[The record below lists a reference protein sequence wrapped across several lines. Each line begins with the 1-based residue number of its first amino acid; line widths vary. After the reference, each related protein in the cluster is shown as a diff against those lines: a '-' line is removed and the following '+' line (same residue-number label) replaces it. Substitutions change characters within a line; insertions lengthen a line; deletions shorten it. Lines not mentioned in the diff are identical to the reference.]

1 MPEGRAAAGRGRVAV
16 CPKAAPRQARQVVR
30 SGEMA
35 TDFKERSRVA
45 FDRQAADYDTK
56 QYGRH
61 ARWLQP
67 EVLEEVHRLEPLSLL
82 DVGCGTGAL
91 LDAFLKSADWADAGG
106 GEAAPAIEV
115 FGIDLSPQM
124 LALARRR
131 LGERAQLQVADAE
144 ALPLDDDAV
153 DVTVCVDSF
162 HHYPRP
168 DVALAE
174 MRRVTR
180 SGGTV
185 IVADWHVGA
194 PGRQLMNAIVP
205 HVPGGD
211 VRIYSERE
219 MRDLAAAAGFSRLR
233 WRKAARRA
241 QMLVC
246 TV

>member
-1 MPEGRAAAGRGRVAV
+1 
-16 CPKAAPRQARQVVR
+16 
-30 SGEMA
+30 MA

-56 QYGRH
+56 PYGQH

-67 EVLEEVHRLEPLSLL
+67 VVLEEMIALRPQSVL

-91 LDAFLKSADWADAGG
+91 LDAFLRALETERVRPDPRDPGG
-106 GEAAPAIEV
+106 GVPSAVSAY
-115 FGIDLSPQM
+115 GIDLSSEM
-124 LALARRR
+124 LAVARRR
-131 LGERAQLQVADAE
+131 LGDRAQLQVADAE
-144 ALPLDDDAV
+144 ALPFLDDAV
-153 DVTVCVDSF
+153 DVTVCVDSL

-168 DVALAE
+168 EVALAE

-180 SGGTV
+180 TGGTV
-185 IVADWHVGA
+185 IVADWHVGTPA
-194 PGRQLMNAIVP
+194 RQLMNAIIP

-219 MRDLAAAAGFSRLR
+219 MRELGAAARFTRLR

-241 QMLVC
+241 QLLIG

>member
-1 MPEGRAAAGRGRVAV
+1 
-16 CPKAAPRQARQVVR
+16 
-30 SGEMA
+30 MA
-35 TDFKERSRVA
+35 KDFKERSRVA
-45 FDRQAADYDTK
+45 FDRQAAEYDTK
-56 QYGRH
+56 QYGQH

-67 EVLEEVHRLEPLSLL
+67 AVLEEVLRLQPRSLL

-91 LDAFLKSADWADAGG
+91 LEAFFRAGG
-106 GEAAPAIEV
+106 LGGVGGDTRSPDPDDAAGLAGAPRAAGSSAPRLGAAGGTGV
-115 FGIDLSPQM
+115 AAYGIDLSPLM
-124 LALARRR
+124 LAVAGRR

-144 ALPLDDDAV
+144 ALPLADDAV

-194 PGRQLMNAIVP
+194 PGRQLMNAIIP

-219 MRDLAAAAGFSRLR
+219 MLELGATAGFSQLR
-233 WRKAARRA
+233 WCRVARRA
-241 QMLVC
+241 QILVC
-246 TV
+246 TA

>member
-1 MPEGRAAAGRGRVAV
+1 
-16 CPKAAPRQARQVVR
+16 
-30 SGEMA
+30 MA

-56 QYGRH
+56 QYGQH

-67 EVLEEVHRLEPLSLL
+67 VVLEEILRLEPRSLL

-91 LDAFLKSADWADAGG
+91 LDAFLRATGSGEVDGG
-106 GEAAPAIEV
+106 GAGAATVAP

-124 LALARRR
+124 LTVARRR

-144 ALPLDDDAV
+144 ALPLADDTV

-168 DVALAE
+168 AVALAE
-174 MRRVTR
+174 LYRVTR
-180 SGGTV
+180 TGGTV
-185 IVADWHVGA
+185 IVADWHVGTPA
-194 PGRQLMNAIVP
+194 RQLMNAIIP

-211 VRIYSERE
+211 VRIYSERK
-219 MRDLAAAAGFSRLR
+219 MRELAVAAGFSRLR
-233 WRKAARRA
+233 WSKAARRA